1 MNMRISDNPPP
12 SPPPNEQRKA
22 VLTTRI
28 KGKVTKLADR
38 HTGRRSTPKRRTKKI
53 HTNATK
59 SCILRSWLPNVH
71 GDEASIVVTP
81 DTTTNRNRIHKTKD
95 FRLHYSFGTVEAP
108 TSPTDNDGRQR
119 VASSKVNGNQ
129 AKAAARSS
137 TPSLDHESSG
147 NASLLPVGGTAS
159 CNRRTSHEKLRPRG
173 LCQQHDFIRTLSPAA
188 PHPSRRCR
196 PSPSDPSRCRRG
208 S

>member
-1 MNMRISDNPPP
+1 
-12 SPPPNEQRKA
+12 
-22 VLTTRI
+22 LTTRI

-81 DTTTNRNRIHKTKD
+81 DATPNRNRIHKTKD

-119 VASSKVNGNQ
+119 VASAKVNGNQ

-137 TPSLDHESSG
+137 TPSLDQSQVGMQAYQWAVLHRATVARAMKNFDPWVCANSMTSSE
-147 NASLLPVGGTAS
+147 
-159 CNRRTSHEKLRPRG
+159 R
-173 LCQQHDFIRTLSPAA
+173 
-188 PHPSRRCR
+188 
-196 PSPSDPSRCRRG
+196 
-208 S
+208 